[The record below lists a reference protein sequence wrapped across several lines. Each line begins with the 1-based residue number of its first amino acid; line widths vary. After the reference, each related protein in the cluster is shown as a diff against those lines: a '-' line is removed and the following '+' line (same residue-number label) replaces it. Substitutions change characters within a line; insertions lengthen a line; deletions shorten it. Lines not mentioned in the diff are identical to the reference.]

1 MVLGQRYLAQ
11 TGLSFQLI
19 VNSHSLANMSRINGF
34 PVVLWN
40 YRAPVSA
47 LWHQWKGKVGNTPSH
62 LSPEGSM
69 YGCGVSA
76 DN

>member
-1 MVLGQRYLAQ
+1 MVLGQCYLVQ
-11 TGLSFQLI
+11 TGLTFQMI
-19 VNSHSLANMSRINGF
+19 VNSHSLANMSRIGGF

-40 YRAPVSA
+40 DTAPVNA
-47 LWHQWKGKVGNTPSH
+47 LWYQWKGKVGNNPSH